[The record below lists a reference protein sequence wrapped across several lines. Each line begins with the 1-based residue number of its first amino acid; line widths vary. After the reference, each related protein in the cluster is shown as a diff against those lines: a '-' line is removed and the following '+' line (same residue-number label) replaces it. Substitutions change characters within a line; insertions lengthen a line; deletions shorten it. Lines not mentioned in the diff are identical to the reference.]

1 MQTFSQLDVRTL
13 FVVLGTFN
21 ILESELG
28 DLATQERP
36 NPSPTSTPLPT
47 ATRGTHWCC
56 CVSAGEAGVEASYAR
71 AAALIGEGGIDL
83 VRQMASELTL
93 FSMQPDSLDD
103 EHDNL
108 MTGVIE

>member
-1 MQTFSQLDVRTL
+1 MRTL
-13 FVVLGTFN
+13 FIVLGTFN

-36 NPSPTSTPLPT
+36 NPSPASTPLPT
-47 ATRGTHWCC
+47 ATRGAHWRC
-56 CVSAGEAGVEASYAR
+56 CVSAGVADVEASYAR
-71 AAALIGEGGIDL
+71 AAALIGDGGIDL

-93 FSMQPDSLDD
+93 FSMPPDSLDD